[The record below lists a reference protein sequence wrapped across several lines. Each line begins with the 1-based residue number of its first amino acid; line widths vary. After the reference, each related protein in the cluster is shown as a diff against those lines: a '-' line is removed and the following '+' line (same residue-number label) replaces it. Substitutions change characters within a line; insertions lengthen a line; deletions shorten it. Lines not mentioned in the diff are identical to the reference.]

1 MTLIINSMIDVVA
14 VMSVEI
20 LTRDDL
26 HRDLTSVV
34 ATISS
39 VDWH

>member
-1 MTLIINSMIDVVA
+1 MIELVA

-26 HRDLTSVV
+26 HRDRTSVV
-34 ATISS
+34 AIISS